1 MEQLLFGISIIG
13 GIAAAI
19 ILGGGYIGI
28 IYLCFK
34 ALFETEG
41 PFTEPGT
48 KWKVNILIILF
59 LLAMIAIPINALY
72 TEIYG
77 G

>member
-1 MEQLLFGISIIG
+1 MEQLLFGISTISS
-13 GIAAAI
+13 IAAAI

-34 ALFETEG
+34 GLFETEG
-41 PFTEPGT
+41 AFTEPGT
-48 KWKVNILIILF
+48 KWKMNILIILF
-59 LLAMIAIPINALY
+59 LLAMIGAPIHALY

>member
-1 MEQLLFGISIIG
+1 MEQLLFGISTIG
-13 GIAAAI
+13 LIAAAI

-28 IYLCFK
+28 IFLCFK

-41 PFTEPGT
+41 PLTEPGT
-48 KWKVNILIILF
+48 KWKINILIILF
-59 LLAMIAIPINALY
+59 LLALIGAPINAFY